1 MPKFLDIFKALAT
14 VVYYRN
20 PVTRH
25 ERAATNPLTDE
36 QLVVREF
43 ISDLAGST
51 CLDVLR
57 SLDEQS
63 VTASAI
69 EDQGE
74 ITRQTASK
82 HLAQLTERGLT
93 NSTGNGE
100 YALTAGGK
108 IVLDAFEICLAKI
121 DRKRLTKLTRSKHSI
136 PLLQR
141 LSEGPVRPSELAGT
155 NTEAPS
161 RATVQRALRMYETE
175 EWSEEIDGNHH
186 LTPAGERILDAYEE
200 LAITIEQVME
210 KAPWFQRLSP
220 IRTDIPVRALADAK
234 LYVSSPNS
242 PGIVL
247 ATALKLCDPRLDNFR
262 VLTSIFNPTLFTAY
276 DKLLKLGLKG
286 EAIVDASLY
295 NRLHEEDMEH
305 FLDDSNY
312 DNFRIFYL
320 EETLTLGIGIYDEEQ
335 IAIGAYNEMG
345 GGEHIAMLLSSNEA
359 VVQWGEDLY
368 NRYRVRALHP
378 SETPN

>member
-1 MPKFLDIFKALAT
+1 
-14 VVYYRN
+14 
-20 PVTRH
+20 VTRH

-63 VTASAI
+63 MTASAI

-82 HLAQLTERGLT
+82 HLTQLTERGLT
-93 NSTGNGE
+93 NSTGNAE

-108 IVLDAFEICLAKI
+108 IVLDAFEICLAEI

-141 LSEGPVRPSELAGT
+141 LSDGPVRPSELAGT
-155 NTEAPS
+155 NAGAPS

-186 LTPAGERILDAYEE
+186 LMPAGERILDAYEE

-220 IRTDIPVRALADAK
+220 TRTDIPVRALADAK
-234 LYVSSPNS
+234 LYVSSPHS

-247 ATALKLCDPRLDNFR
+247 ATALKLCDPRLDHFR

-295 NRLHEEDMEH
+295 DRLHEEDMEH

-335 IAIGAYNEMG
+335 IAIGAYNEIG
-345 GGEHIAMLLSSNEA
+345 EGEHIAMLLSSNEA
-359 VVQWGEDLY
+359 VVQWGEDIY
-368 NRYRVRALHP
+368 DRYRERAHHS
-378 SETPN
+378 SETTH